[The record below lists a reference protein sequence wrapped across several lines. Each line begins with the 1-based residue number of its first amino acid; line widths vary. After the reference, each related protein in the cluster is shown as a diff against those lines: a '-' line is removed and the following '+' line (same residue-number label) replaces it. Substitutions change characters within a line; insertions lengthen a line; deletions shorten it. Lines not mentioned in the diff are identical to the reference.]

1 MTNIIIHHH
10 NPVMSSLSGVIDSS
24 KTCYA

>member
-10 NPVMSSLSGVIDSS
+10 NPVMPSLSGVIDSS
-24 KTCYA
+24 EARYA

>member
-24 KTCYA
+24 KACYA

>member
-24 KTCYA
+24 EARYA